1 MRSARGDVNTAPKRG
16 PYAWYWM
23 NHIAQDIMGKPAP
36 SQTCNSRLEWCSTLD
51 KTGQSGFSFSNVT
64 LWEAKVLDNRNDA
77 VLASPVVIGWINS
90 AACASAASSWKAQES
105 GRFYEF
111 SA

>member
-16 PYAWYWM
+16 SYAWYWM

-36 SQTCNSRLEWCSTLD
+36 AKPAIPGWNGVLPST
-51 KTGQSGFSFSNVT
+51 KPANQ
-64 LWEAKVLDNRNDA
+64 
-77 VLASPVVIGWINS
+77 ASL
-90 AACASAASSWKAQES
+90 S
-105 GRFYEF
+105 GRYFMGSK